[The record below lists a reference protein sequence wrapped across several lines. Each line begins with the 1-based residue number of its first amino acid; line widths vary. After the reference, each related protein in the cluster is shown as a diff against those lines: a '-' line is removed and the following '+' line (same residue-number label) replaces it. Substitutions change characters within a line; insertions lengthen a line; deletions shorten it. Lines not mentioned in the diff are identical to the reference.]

1 MQSEIKRYKR
11 KVVVNVYNL
20 DGSNDQDFNY
30 SCSKQHSDTDN
41 KHSKIQDQLEDR
53 LKEQDADKTHN
64 TFVSKQCDNYN
75 FWLSERDFYPPE
87 DNRYHCDKKSVLG
100 SKNMYVQ
107 YLSEFYDYYKE
118 CFEDMFEE

>member
-1 MQSEIKRYKR
+1 M
-11 KVVVNVYNL
+11 VDNL
-20 DGSNDQDFNY
+20 NHLDDNDFKDGIEHNEEHDEEHNECSDEYTSTLLQQPDQQVEY
-30 SCSKQHSDTDN
+30 EDN
-41 KHSKIQDQLEDR
+41 
-53 LKEQDADKTHN
+53 N

-87 DNRYHCDKKSVLG
+87 DNRYHWDKKSVLG